1 MSLKYKVV
9 SVAIICLSCEVVMT
23 ACEVV
28 WVNRN
33 VTDSFRVGNNGC
45 TNDTGLCTSS
55 ATCQSDGLCL
65 CKSDRPSYRNPVIEV
80 KDSKIVYGNSY
91 GCIDDIFRFNVIG
104 KCFVLCR

>member
-9 SVAIICLSCEVVMT
+9 SVWLICLSCEVVMT

-33 VTDSFRVGNNGC
+33 VTDSFRVGNDGC

-80 KDSKIVYGNSY
+80 KDSKIVYGTRMAVLT
-91 GCIDDIFRFNVIG
+91 IFSVLMSLVSVLF
-104 KCFVLCR
+104 LCR